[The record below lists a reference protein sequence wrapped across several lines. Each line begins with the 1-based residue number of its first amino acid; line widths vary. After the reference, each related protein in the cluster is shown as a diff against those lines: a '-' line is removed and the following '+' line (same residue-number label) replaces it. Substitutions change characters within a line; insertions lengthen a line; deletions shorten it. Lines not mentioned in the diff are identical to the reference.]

1 MKHYV
6 LQRFLSL
13 VPVLLGITFLSFAL
27 MRLAGSDAVQ
37 ELYSNTGGVVSQEVI
52 DAKRHELGLYDTG
65 TVLLSPPMT
74 EEPSPCHSSVIITVI
89 RLLPIQTRWTK
100 DRKR

>member
-1 MKHYV
+1 M
-6 LQRFLSL
+6 
-13 VPVLLGITFLSFAL
+13 SFSI
-27 MRLAGSDAVQ
+27 MYLAGGDIVTQ
-37 ELYSNTGGVVSQEVI
+37 IIENQGVAVSQEVI